1 MTFQMSLMTYFKT
14 TNETSIRIYVV
25 QMLVSQERRQTFET
39 PYGDVLIINCYYEP
53 IVIPKNSQALNR

>member
-1 MTFQMSLMTYFKT
+1 MTFQMSLMKYFKT

-39 PYGDVLIINCYYEP
+39 PYGDVLIIIC
-53 IVIPKNSQALNR
+53 